1 MGQVLSRNW
10 FRRNPPAG
18 EPPNGRDREAA
29 EAGAAV
35 VQEEHGGEAA
45 GPAAG
50 QVSHKRKAGPGGPL
64 AKVPRRKSGEDESRS
79 IYESH
84 FLTGEDSDVKICAF
98 GQEWCLHRV
107 NLCRAG
113 YFASMFSGAWRET
126 NMNTIE
132 MEMPDRNIDCDSF
145 HQALGYL
152 YSNSV
157 EIPPCRVIAILATAT
172 MLQMDELI
180 QQCEE
185 VMIVSVSI
193 DTVCTYYHYAEDYGL
208 QNTRHFCVQWLLDN
222 LMILENHELLRE
234 ISLDLMKQLIASSD
248 LLVIEVEIDVYTIL
262 KKWVFL
268 KVVPTWS
275 GPQGALL
282 AAADFYFAKY
292 KSELH
297 AAPFLETDQ
306 GRAFVPVFQQLRLSY
321 IICDLPSARIIDQ
334 DALIPATWLTPV
346 HREQLLLAEQSREPG
361 PADIQVSDVHG
372 NSMRCGRQ
380 ILMDEPCSWSWSGF
394 NFGCDLV
401 VEYSNKCIKF
411 RCSALNKFYGLG
423 VSLLL
428 QRKVAFR
435 LRVISLDE
443 TGKAIFRKDTGYHV
457 LSLRMDQEL
466 EVVNL
471 ENEDIIFPLCV
482 ACNFLYLPGERGQRK
497 EPGTSSVI

>member
-18 EPPNGRDREAA
+18 EPPNARDREAA
-29 EAGAAV
+29 EAGAAI

-79 IYESH
+79 IYESL

-132 MEMPDRNIDCDSF
+132 MEMPDRNIDRDSF
-145 HQALGYL
+145 HQALVYL

-275 GPQGALL
+275 GPKVHYWLL
-282 AAADFYFAKY
+282 PT
-292 KSELH
+292 S
-297 AAPFLETDQ
+297 T
-306 GRAFVPVFQQLRLSY
+306 
-321 IICDLPSARIIDQ
+321 LPSTKVNYMLPRFWR
-334 DALIPATWLTPV
+334 LI
-346 HREQLLLAEQSREPG
+346 RGE
-361 PADIQVSDVHG
+361 
-372 NSMRCGRQ
+372 
-380 ILMDEPCSWSWSGF
+380 
-394 NFGCDLV
+394 
-401 VEYSNKCIKF
+401 
-411 RCSALNKFYGLG
+411 
-423 VSLLL
+423 
-428 QRKVAFR
+428 
-435 LRVISLDE
+435 
-443 TGKAIFRKDTGYHV
+443 
-457 LSLRMDQEL
+457 
-466 EVVNL
+466 
-471 ENEDIIFPLCV
+471 PLCQ
-482 ACNFLYLPGERGQRK
+482 C
-497 EPGTSSVI
+497 SSN